1 MEKAEEEFF
10 SRNLMNNFSFSVLR
24 FFKKK
29 EKERYTHI
37 IAREIKT
44 RKRDRA
50 RRENGLKFRVQAEK
64 KKKEGKRGST
74 ARRDSEVVKRVG
86 RGANNILRVNTG
98 LIGRPMSNN
107 VVDVRVMLSRCYPR
121 RMMFI
126 RWYQE
131 TGRIGMDYEDAHPPP
146 GGSKSICPINGS
158 GYTGIT
164 WNYMARIIIVAI
176 TFNTHSSWCHR
187 IALTGIN

>member
-1 MEKAEEEFF
+1 M
-10 SRNLMNNFSFSVLR
+10 R

-29 EKERYTHI
+29 EKEKYTHI
-37 IAREIKT
+37 TAREIKT

-50 RRENGLKFRVQAEK
+50 RRENVLKFRVQAEK

-126 RWYQE
+126 R
-131 TGRIGMDYEDAHPPP
+131 
-146 GGSKSICPINGS
+146 
-158 GYTGIT
+158 
-164 WNYMARIIIVAI
+164 
-176 TFNTHSSWCHR
+176 
-187 IALTGIN
+187 